1 MIFHSTTPKKKL
13 MTIRILIK
21 LLNLNKLEKKI
32 KEGKKKERRS

>member
-1 MIFHSTTPKKKL
+1 

-32 KEGKKKERRS
+32 KEGKKKERRR

>member
-1 MIFHSTTPKKKL
+1 